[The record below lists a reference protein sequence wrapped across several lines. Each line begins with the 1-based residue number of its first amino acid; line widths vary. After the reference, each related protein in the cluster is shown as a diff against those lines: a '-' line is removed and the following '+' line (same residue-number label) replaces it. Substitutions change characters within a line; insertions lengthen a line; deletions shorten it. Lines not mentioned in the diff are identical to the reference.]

1 MTGDCL
7 HHVTVMAQKAVYLWQ
22 TESSAEQHTEQSPLT
37 CQYFFFPPKYSPVAE
52 EHKPLEKK
60 WSFCVCLFAYL
71 FWIDQTKKKKKG
83 VWGFTW
89 KRALYPCIFLGWKV
103 FQTVE
108 DICFSTDFSY
118 IYPPCPTLHQ
128 NLSLY
133 FWCLLWSYLDV
144 CVALYELENNG
155 SKRKKKK
162 PSVLIN
168 LAKWSEHFLRETML
182 HVGKIEAGARPFMLT
197 ARCKWM
203 QTHLPKNS
211 HASKNEFGVQGPQTI
226 PDLTVFYP

>member
-1 MTGDCL
+1 MYGASRGKE
-7 HHVTVMAQKAVYLWQ
+7 HFIPVYFLAGKCFKQ
-22 TESSAEQHTEQSPLT
+22 
-37 CQYFFFPPKYSPVAE
+37 
-52 EHKPLEKK
+52 
-60 WSFCVCLFAYL
+60 
-71 FWIDQTKKKKKG
+71 
-83 VWGFTW
+83 W
-89 KRALYPCIFLGWKV
+89 KTFVFQQIFLTFILPVLLCTKI
-103 FQTVE
+103 F
-108 DICFSTDFSY
+108 
-118 IYPPCPTLHQ
+118 
-128 NLSLY
+128 LY